1 MSSEET
7 DQPPPHDDEKGHTF
21 RKWRLTIP
29 MHQLELQAVEA
40 AVEAM
45 AAEVEA
51 EVEAEVDDPNA
62 DVAVDADP
70 TEPPAPTDQP
80 LFDEKEK
87 SKTFR
92 KRRLT
97 LTKHQMTDDIAAD
110 DDFVDATDEEEG
122 QGPPERK
129 KRRMSEHRMSDVSHT
144 STVSS
149 SAANGFLQES
159 KIRHAGKILRVPLP
173 PLLLALTVDS

>member
-45 AAEVEA
+45 AAEVE
-51 EVEAEVDDPNA
+51 
-62 DVAVDADP
+62 VAYKSPRFAM
-70 TEPPAPTDQP
+70 Q
-80 LFDEKEK
+80 EK
-87 SKTFR
+87 SFGSP
-92 KRRLT
+92 
-97 LTKHQMTDDIAAD
+97 
-110 DDFVDATDEEEG
+110 F
-122 QGPPERK
+122 
-129 KRRMSEHRMSDVSHT
+129 
-144 STVSS
+144 
-149 SAANGFLQES
+149 
-159 KIRHAGKILRVPLP
+159 P